1 MLLFPEPT
9 KNQRPRSTARFLVE
23 SEGGVKRKNA
33 TILSTSHSHSD
44 GVDLSS
50 RQAQSPCV
58 GTSQTPGF
66 PQDAWHPS
74 SAHLVALRAQRRAV
88 SWHPNSRLPFP
99 PQNWPAPSAP
109 PATRWWWMSGAKPPF
124 PHRSI

>member
-66 PQDAWHPS
+66 PKMPGIQALLTWLRSVRKGELCHGIRTPDFHFRRRIGPHPR
-74 SAHLVALRAQRRAV
+74 LR
-88 SWHPNSRLPFP
+88 P
-99 PQNWPAPSAP
+99 PPV
-109 PATRWWWMSGAKPPF
+109 
-124 PHRSI
+124 